1 MSHQDLTVRRN
12 GAGRGRSGLSV
23 LGFGLLLLVAVG
35 CGGKEGVGE
44 NESEPIVRSAT
55 GGGVT
60 FSVTVDKSRAQAG
73 EAIALTLSLE
83 GPANF
88 TLTLPVLADRLG
100 DLFLSD
106 AAEQTSESPDGQTRT
121 ITRTAMMRAYL
132 DGQVELPVLKARYVE
147 RREGVEDAM
156 EQELETEP
164 IVLEIATQLAA
175 DADPAKPSDIKSPV
189 SIDLPGRLVW
199 IWWVVGGVVG
209 VVGLAALL
217 LWWVRR
223 KTEAVRAVAE
233 RIVPAHE
240 WAFERLRL
248 LKESDLPS
256 AGKVQAYY
264 YALSDI
270 VRGYIERRFG
280 LQAPERTT
288 DEFLEMVRDDAHFST
303 EHKAYLGDFLAA
315 SDLVKF
321 ARHEPQ
327 VEELNVAY
335 AAAWDFVERTAE
347 RTGIVAGERQEVAA

>member
-1 MSHQDLTVRRN
+1 M
-12 GAGRGRSGLSV
+12 RGRFEWPVLS
-23 LGFGLLLLVAVG
+23 FGLLLLVVVG
-35 CGGKEGVGE
+35 CGGDGGVVE
-44 NESEPIVRSAT
+44 NESEPVVRSAT

-60 FSVTVDKSRAQAG
+60 FSVAIDKSRGQAG

-83 GPANF
+83 GPASF

-106 AAEQTSESPDGQTRT
+106 VTEQTSESPDGQAGT
-121 ITRTAMMRAYL
+121 IMRRATMRAYL
-132 DGQVELPVLKARYVE
+132 DGQVELPALKARYVE
-147 RREGVEDAM
+147 RREDVEDAT

-175 DADPAKPSDIKSPV
+175 DADPANPSDIKSPV
-189 SIDLPGRLVW
+189 GIDLPGRLVW
-199 IWWVVGGVVG
+199 IWWVVGGVVV
-209 VVGLAALL
+209 VVGLGALF

-223 KTEAVRAVAE
+223 KTEAVGAAAE
-233 RIVPAHE
+233 RIVPADE
-240 WAFERLRL
+240 WAFERLRM
-248 LKESDLPS
+248 LKEGDLPS
-256 AGKVQAYY
+256 AGKVQVYY

-327 VEELNVAY
+327 GEELNVAY

-347 RTGIVAGERQEVAA
+347 RGGIVAGERQEVAA